1 MSALATIRRDW
12 PPLLALAWPLV
23 LAEIGWMAMGI
34 VDTVMVGRLPDS
46 ATAIGAVSLGS
57 ILFATC
63 TVFGGCLLLGMD
75 TLVSQAYG
83 AGRIA
88 DCHRSLWNALYLCA
102 AIAPFLMIVNW
113 ATAAGLPRF
122 GVNPAILPQAT
133 AYIRILNW
141 GTLPL
146 MLYFALR
153 RYLQGIALVKPVMFT
168 LISANAINL
177 FGNWVL
183 IYGHLGFHAMGTDG
197 SAWATF
203 VARIYMVG
211 LLVPTVLYGDRDR
224 RAGLFHVPLSPD
236 WPRLARLLRLGL
248 PVAIQ
253 VLLEIGVFAL
263 ATALISRLDPA
274 SLAGHQIALNM
285 ASLTFMV
292 PLGIS
297 SAAAVRVGHLIGQR
311 DPAAAGRAG
320 WSALACGVAFMSLA
334 AIAFLTI
341 PEPIARIYTD
351 DPAVIRISVTLLAI
365 AGAFQLFDGCQVVAS
380 GALRGTGNTRTPMLC
395 NLVFYWFVGLP
406 LGIWLCFRAGWGAAG
421 LWTGLCCG
429 LILIGSVL
437 LAVWRQTVADL
448 RRSATVLRPGLPA
461 SPATPVRKR

>member
-1 MSALATIRRDW
+1 M
-12 PPLLALAWPLV
+12 LALAWPLA

-34 VDTVMVGRLPDS
+34 IDTIMVGRLPDS
-46 ATAIGAVSLGS
+46 ATAIGAVSLGG
-57 ILFATC
+57 ILFSTGSI
-63 TVFGGCLLLGMD
+63 FGACLLLGLD

-102 AIAPFLMIVNW
+102 AIAPALMIVNV
-113 ATAAGLPRF
+113 ALAAGLPRF
-122 GVNPAILPQAT
+122 GVNPRILPQAT

-146 MLYFALR
+146 MLYFAFR
-153 RYLQGIALVKPVMFT
+153 RYLQGIGLVKPVMFT
-168 LISANAINL
+168 VVSANAINL

-197 SAWATF
+197 SAWATGA
-203 VARIYMVG
+203 ARVYMVG
-211 LLVPTVLYGDRDR
+211 VLVASVLYYDRAR
-224 RAGLFHVPLSPD
+224 RSGLFHVPLAPD
-236 WPRLARLLRLGL
+236 WPRLARLLRLGI
-248 PVAIQ
+248 PVATQ

-263 ATALISRLDPA
+263 ATALIARLDAA

-320 WSALACGVAFMSLA
+320 WSALACGAAFMGVA
-334 AIAFLTI
+334 AIAFLAI
-341 PEPIARIYTD
+341 PVPIARLYTD
-351 DPAVIRISVTLLAI
+351 DPAVIRMSVTLLAI
-365 AGAFQLFDGCQVVAS
+365 AAAFQLFDGCQVVAT
-380 GALRGTGNTRTPMLC
+380 GALRGAGNTRTPMWC
-395 NLVFYWFVGLP
+395 NLLFYWFVGLP
-406 LGIWLCFRAGWGAAG
+406 LGMWLCFRAGWGAAG
-421 LWTGLCCG
+421 IWTGLCCG
-429 LILIGSVL
+429 LVLIGSVL
-437 LAVWRQTVADL
+437 LVVWRKTVADL
-448 RRSATVLRPGLPA
+448 RV
-461 SPATPVRKR
+461 